1 MRLSTKSLATLLAL
15 AVLPALAAASDPPAT
30 RSPEAIVRNTCI
42 LCHGPG
48 IGGAPKLG
56 DARAWEKRKVQGLD
70 TLVRTA
76 ANGKGA
82 MPPRGGMPD
91 LSEEELRAAVAYLS
105 GLASR

>member
-1 MRLSTKSLATLLAL
+1 MNKTFSILLLAL
-15 AVLPALAAASDPPAT
+15 AALPALEAAAESPAPPRA
-30 RSPEAIVRNTCI
+30 PEAIVRSTCI

-56 DARAWEKRKVQGLD
+56 DARAWEKRRVRGLD

-76 ANGKGA
+76 ADGKGA
-82 MPPRGGMPD
+82 MPPRGGVPD